1 MIQLTRLNGEG
12 MLLNSDLIRYAE
24 ANPDTVITLVTG
36 EKIVV
41 SESCMD
47 LVSRVIEYRSG
58 LLRSAFSGLQAGSQI
73 VDEGTLARETA
84 ISAKVAGNAV
94 ELVNAKI
101 EAEADSDKSWRRRQ
115 RDND

>member
-12 MLLNSDLIRYAE
+12 MILNSDLIRYAE

-41 SESCMD
+41 SESCD
-47 LVSRVIEYRSG
+47 ELVARVLEYRAG
-58 LLRSAFSGLQAGSQI
+58 LLRAAFPGEEATEENSSTRG
-73 VDEGTLARETA
+73 TA
-84 ISAKVAGNAV
+84 ISAKVAGLAV
-94 ELVNAKI
+94 ESAHAR
-101 EAEADSDKSWRRRQ
+101 AEANADADESWRRRR